1 MIRQTEALAEMIRK
15 AVVIFLLMAV
25 PFLTL
30 EAVGESPTSL
40 ATDEE
45 SSPLQATLPRS
56 SRGTVSYSCRYVLHF
71 LKFPVILGA
80 SHHYFD
86 CQLLATFFFDSLFL

>member
-45 SSPLQATLPRS
+45 SSHLQATPPAALAERS
-56 SRGTVSYSCRYVLHF
+56 PIPVGTYFIFSNFQLF
-71 LKFPVILGA
+71 WAQVIVTLIVN
-80 SHHYFD
+80 
-86 CQLLATFFFDSLFL
+86 C